1 VCVEGGVCIYAYI
14 FIELFI
20 YIYLYAYTYVDL
32 GACVCVCVGAYS
44 PFPKSL
50 LEMVIGI
57 EIEILGIEI
66 EILDGQK
73 SGHFSYEP
81 FEKRPAL

>member
-1 VCVEGGVCIYAYI
+1 
-14 FIELFI
+14 
-20 YIYLYAYTYVDL
+20 
-32 GACVCVCVGAYS
+32 VGAYS